1 MLEFGKTSFTKG
13 VMDMKGKNKIEKLT
27 RIRWKTFNLFGWL
40 FGAAAMTLYMSIG
53 QKVPGWLL
61 ISLGIVILLLV
72 IQSLYIVY
80 CKKTISHK

>member
-13 VMDMKGKNKIEKLT
+13 VMDMEDKNKIKKLT

-40 FGAAAMTLYMSIG
+40 FGATAMTLYMSIG
-53 QKVPGWLL
+53 QKFPVWLL

>member
-1 MLEFGKTSFTKG
+1 MVKQVFTKG
-13 VMDMKGKNKIEKLT
+13 VIGMEDKNKIEKLT

-40 FGAAAMTLYMSIG
+40 FGATSMTLYMSIG
-53 QKVPGWLL
+53 KKVPGWLL

>member
-1 MLEFGKTSFTKG
+1 MEY
-13 VMDMKGKNKIEKLT
+13 KNKIEKLT
-27 RIRWKTFNLFGWL
+27 RIRWRTFNLFGWL

-53 QKVPGWLL
+53 KKIPVWLL

-80 CKKTISHK
+80 CKNVIFHK

>member
-1 MLEFGKTSFTKG
+1 MVKQVFTKG
-13 VMDMKGKNKIEKLT
+13 VMGMKDKNKIEKLT

-53 QKVPGWLL
+53 KKVPGWLL
-61 ISLGIVILLLV
+61 TSLGIVILLLV

-80 CKKTISHK
+80 CKKVISNK

>member
-1 MLEFGKTSFTKG
+1 ME
-13 VMDMKGKNKIEKLT
+13 DKNKIEKIT
-27 RIRWKTFNLFGWL
+27 SIRWKTFNLFGWL

-53 QKVPGWLL
+53 KKVPGWLL

-80 CKKTISHK
+80 CKKVISHK

>member
-1 MLEFGKTSFTKG
+1 MVKQVFTKG
-13 VMDMKGKNKIEKLT
+13 VMGMEDKNKIEKLT

-53 QKVPGWLL
+53 KKVPVWLL
-61 ISLGIVILLLV
+61 ISLGVVILLLV

-80 CKKTISHK
+80 CKKVISNK

>member
-1 MLEFGKTSFTKG
+1 LVKQVFTKG
-13 VMDMKGKNKIEKLT
+13 VIGMEDKNKIEKLT

-40 FGAAAMTLYMSIG
+40 FGATSMTLYMSIG
-53 QKVPGWLL
+53 KKVPGWLL

>member
-1 MLEFGKTSFTKG
+1 ME
-13 VMDMKGKNKIEKLT
+13 DKNRIEKLN

-40 FGAAAMTLYMSIG
+40 FGASAMTLYMSIG
-53 QKVPGWLL
+53 KKVPGWLL

-80 CKKTISHK
+80 CKKAISYK

>member
-1 MLEFGKTSFTKG
+1 ME
-13 VMDMKGKNKIEKLT
+13 DKNKIEKLT

-40 FGAAAMTLYMSIG
+40 FGATSMTLYMSIG
-53 QKVPGWLL
+53 KKIPEWLL

-80 CKKTISHK
+80 CKKAISHKSMIKIVSK